1 MRDVYKSLR
10 AGLAVLSA
18 AACFAAFPGSADAAQ
33 EAAVIQEM
41 QEVQATPVSQAA
53 SISQAVQTAQ
63 AAVVGPGAVTRPSTN
78 GMSIYISKK
87 GNTLTLKQYA
97 REIGTWPAKLGRQS
111 AAGDKVQ
118 EGDEITPSGK
128 FYVCTRND
136 KSLYY
141 LALGLSY
148 PSTEDA
154 ERGLEQGL
162 ITQEQYDAI
171 VKANKNGEQPPW
183 DTPLGGAIEIH
194 GDQGSGGTAGCIA
207 MTNDVMDIL
216 WSYCS
221 IGVPVTI
228 GP

>member
-41 QEVQATPVSQAA
+41 QEVQAAPVSQAA
-53 SISQAVQTAQ
+53 PISQAVQTAQ

-87 GNTLTLKQYA
+87 GNTLTLK
-97 REIGTWPAKLGRQS
+97 RQS

-148 PSTEDA
+148 PSAEDA

-216 WSYCS
+216 WSYCN